1 MNTAGPR
8 RAAPNGHSIGRTSLP
23 NSVAVAAIGSEIQ
36 HRDDVTAVERTR
48 FSTLPVQT
56 CASTTKRGGRA
67 PGCEQHQRSAH
78 RGSQRHADKPTEA
91 DRENTSIPTILHL
104 RLLVDFQMASLSI
117 FLPMERSQVQIAIAI
132 FGATASP
139 RTRCAP
145 LEDAIFED
153 VDVDDLRVSLMG
165 GPILRK
171 NDPKFEGIPIPTEF
185 WKLVACTDN
194 ADGED
199 KVRARAAGSR
209 VRETATER
217 LGVGTCPV
225 HEHPPFA
232 RSDGI
237 RARRRVRSRVGIHN
251 DYSLFIR
258 PISLLPQFGLVGK

>member
-1 MNTAGPR
+1 MRSKSSCICSRSGIAMIVLSRTSGSNDLTRACPSGGRLASDIRTHLMNTAGPR

-117 FLPMERSQVQIAIAI
+117 FFADGTLAGPDRHRNFWSDSVSSNSM
-132 FGATASP
+132 
-139 RTRCAP
+139 CAP
-145 LEDAIFED
+145 RGCH
-153 VDVDDLRVSLMG
+153 LRG
-165 GPILRK
+165 
-171 NDPKFEGIPIPTEF
+171 
-185 WKLVACTDN
+185 
-194 ADGED
+194 
-199 KVRARAAGSR
+199 
-209 VRETATER
+209 
-217 LGVGTCPV
+217 
-225 HEHPPFA
+225 
-232 RSDGI
+232 
-237 RARRRVRSRVGIHN
+237 RRRG
-251 DYSLFIR
+251 
-258 PISLLPQFGLVGK
+258 